1 LDDGSGRLR
10 VRGGTRLCG
19 TVAVHAAKNAALPL
33 LAAALLTRDGVR
45 LRSVPELADVATM
58 RALLEELG
66 AEVRATA
73 GGDLEV
79 RCADVADEAP
89 YALVRRMRASL
100 LVMGPLLARLGRV
113 RAPLPG
119 GCAIGDRPID
129 FHLKGFAALGAEVT
143 LRGGYVE
150 ARAPAG
156 LHGARIY
163 LDYPSHTGTE
173 NLMLAAVLARGQTL
187 IENAAEEPEV
197 VDLANCLNAMGA
209 RVSGAGTP
217 VIRVDGVDAVG
228 GADWTPIPDRIEA
241 GTLLIA
247 GAITRGEIELTGVI
261 PQHVQAVVAKLR
273 ETGAEI
279 WQEQGR
285 VFLVARRR
293 PAAVDVKTLPYPGF
307 PTDLQ
312 PQMTALLATADGVA
326 AVTETV
332 FDNRLGHADELRRM
346 GAQIRVEGRTALVTG
361 VARLSGAPVQA
372 ADLRAGAALVLAGLA
387 AAGETEVGGLGHIE
401 RGYADLPGQ
410 LRALGADVERL
421 GGADALT
428 AAPGRTP
435 RVRGA
440 DG

>member
-1 LDDGSGRLR
+1 MDDRLR
-10 VRGGTRLCG
+10 VRGGTRLSG
-19 TVAVHAAKNAALPL
+19 SVAAHAAKNAVLPL
-33 LAAALLTRDGVR
+33 LAAALLTRETLR
-45 LRSVPELADVATM
+45 LRAVPDLADVSTM
-58 RALLEELG
+58 RALLHELG
-66 AEVRATA
+66 AEVRSA
-73 GGDLEV
+73 GDGDLDIRSV
-79 RCADVADEAP
+79 DVADEAP

-113 RAPLPG
+113 RAGLPG
-119 GCAIGDRPID
+119 GCAIGGRPID
-129 FHLKGFAALGAEVT
+129 LHLKGFAALGAEVY

-150 ARAPAG
+150 ARAPTG

-197 VDLANCLNAMGA
+197 VDLAGCLNAMGA

-217 VIRVDGVDAVG
+217 VIRIQGVDALG
-228 GADWTPIPDRIEA
+228 AADWSPIPDRIEA

-247 GAITRGEIELTGVI
+247 GAITRGEIELTGVV
-261 PQHVQAVVAKLR
+261 PHHLQAVVAKLR
-273 ETGAEI
+273 ETGADI

-293 PAAVDVKTLPYPGF
+293 PLAVDVKTLPYPGF

-312 PQMTALLATADGVA
+312 PQMTALMATAEGIA

-332 FDNRLGHADELRRM
+332 FDNRLGYADELRRM
-346 GAQIRVEGRTALVTG
+346 GASIRVEGRTALVTG
-361 VARLSGAPVQA
+361 VPRLSGAPVQA
-372 ADLRAGAALVLAGLA
+372 SDLRAGAALVLAGLA
-387 AAGETEVGGLGHIE
+387 AAGETEVIGFGHIE

-410 LRALGADVERL
+410 LRALGADIEGAAALSQPVPASTL
-421 GGADALT
+421 GG
-428 AAPGRTP
+428 
-435 RVRGA
+435 